1 MIRSVRLERLP
12 AKFQF
17 PAELTAK
24 ISFDASRQELQFNG
38 FMSKTDFDKLVRL
51 HNDLAYQRALERL
64 FQTCTYSATYSTGA
78 PTPASSPRRLSL
90 VFAGVATAAA
100 AMVALFFLLWH

>member
-12 AKFQF
+12 SELEF
-17 PAELTAK
+17 PEELRAK
-24 ISFDASRQELQFNG
+24 ISFDGARQQLQFNG

-64 FQTCTYSATYSTGA
+64 FQTCTFSPAAEGA
-78 PTPASSPRRLSL
+78 KSKPRRLPL
-90 VFAGVATAAA
+90 VFAGVATVAV
-100 AMVALFFLLWH
+100 AMLGILLLLRGF

>member
-12 AKFQF
+12 ADFQF
-17 PAELTAK
+17 PEEMKAK
-24 ISFDASRQELQFNG
+24 ISFDASHQQLQFNG

-64 FQTCTYSATYSTGA
+64 FQTCTFSTAA
-78 PTPASSPRRLSL
+78 PTPASSPRLSL

>member
-12 AKFQF
+12 PDLRF
-17 PAELTAK
+17 PEEMTAK
-24 ISFDASRQELQFNG
+24 ISFDVACRQLQFNG

-64 FQTCTYSATYSTGA
+64 FQSCTFSASA
-78 PTPASSPRRLSL
+78 PVPSPRRLPL
-90 VFAGVATAAA
+90 VFAGVATAAV

>member
-12 AKFQF
+12 AGLKF
-17 PAELTAK
+17 PEELTNK
-24 ISFDASRQELQFNG
+24 ISFNPDRQQLQFNG

-64 FQTCTYSATYSTGA
+64 FQMCTFSAATSVA
-78 PTPASSPRRLSL
+78 EPRQSRTPL
-90 VFAGVATAAA
+90 VFAGVATAAG
-100 AMVALFFLLWH
+100 AMTALFFLLWH

>member
-12 AKFQF
+12 AGLKF
-17 PAELTAK
+17 PDELTSK
-24 ISFDASRQELQFNG
+24 ISFNSDAQQLQFNG

-64 FQTCTYSATYSTGA
+64 FQTCTFSAATADAGQR
-78 PTPASSPRRLSL
+78 PGRIPL
-90 VFAGVATAAA
+90 VFAGVATAAG
-100 AMVALFFLLWH
+100 AMTALFFLLWH

>member
-1 MIRSVRLERLP
+1 MIRNVRLECLP
-12 AKFQF
+12 AELKF

-24 ISFDASRQELQFNG
+24 ISFDPARQQLQFNG

-64 FQTCTYSATYSTGA
+64 FQSCTFTPAS
-78 PTPASSPRRLSL
+78 PTPAASQRRLPL
-90 VFAGVATAAA
+90 VFAGVATAAVV
-100 AMVALFFLLWH
+100 MMALLFWRWH